1 MTTDVETTQQ
11 APRAGSDRAGTLGRL
26 VSGLGAV
33 LAAAA
38 VLALGERITATEGTG
53 LTQQFS
59 DQAGAITLAAIL
71 ATYAAAALPIAVA
84 KVARAVTGEAGTVVA
99 YAGAATALLLALYYG
114 SFAAGS
120 IVGTDLLAVP
130 GPGVGEAALVAANMI
145 EFGRYAAGLALTIGV
160 AIAFRRIPKALA
172 ISAIVLAVLA
182 AMPFTAWFAAI
193 LIPIWLGVAGALVRP
208 VQRATS

>member
-1 MTTDVETTQQ
+1 MTTDVETTDQ
-11 APRAGSDRAGTLGRL
+11 AARTSVGRAAALGRT

-38 VLALGERITATEGTG
+38 VLALGDRITATEGTG

-59 DQAGAITLAAIL
+59 DNAGAITLAAIL
-71 ATYAAAALPIAVA
+71 ATYAAAALPVAVA
-84 KVARAVTGEAGTVVA
+84 RVSRAVTGEAGTVVA
-99 YAGAATALLLALYYG
+99 YAGVATALLLALYYG

-160 AIAFRRIPKALA
+160 AVAYRRIPKALA
-172 ISAIVLAVLA
+172 ISAIVMAVLA
-182 AMPFTAWFAAI
+182 ATPFAAWFGAI
-193 LIPIWLGVAGALVRP
+193 LIPIWLGVAGAGVRP